1 MKQLIAGF
9 VLSALLAPSAY
20 AQQSSERATTPEST
34 QTEPGTFLIF
44 FVTDQATLT
53 PDGARVVAEA
63 AEAYQETGAARIVVT
78 GHSDTTGSAAHNL
91 ELSQRRAELVA
102 NELIRRGVPATD
114 IATVGRG
121 EEDLLVP
128 TADGVSEPRNRR
140 VEIVVPQPL
149 PSFDAIDANLD
160 GSISG
165 PEFRSGLREVE
176 NPEQL
181 FAQADVDQSGAI
193 SRQEWATWREERLRG
208 AEPRPEPERL
218 REIELAV
225 TDDTLQGRFLTDGA
239 IVGLGGNTVGLGLLL
254 SDDRDFVGSV
264 EFLAPGV
271 LRKLLPDFLQVSLG
285 ARGVFAL
292 LDDPDD
298 DVFGIAP
305 GAAARLRLPL
315 GGPPMYIAGDFFY
328 APDILTFGDADS
340 VMDFNVRYELQFLQ
354 NTTGF
359 VGYRLLDFDRE
370 GSGEDDIVN
379 TLNVGLRHAF

>member
-1 MKQLIAGF
+1 MKQLIVGF

-370 GSGEDDIVN
+370 DRGKDEIVD
-379 TLNVGLRHAF
+379 TFNVGLRFAF